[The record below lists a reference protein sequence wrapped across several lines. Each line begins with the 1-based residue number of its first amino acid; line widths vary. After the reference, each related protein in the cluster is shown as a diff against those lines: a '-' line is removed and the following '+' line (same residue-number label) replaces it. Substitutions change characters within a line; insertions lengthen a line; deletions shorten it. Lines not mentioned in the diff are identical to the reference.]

1 MIQIPESLTTRILLK
16 KCVLF
21 LGAGATKASGGVLG
35 NELGKYIFNQLGDI
49 GIDYKDNLSRYTQI
63 LVNSG
68 YRDQIERIIRNRF
81 SSLTPSPSF
90 CNIASIPWKAIYTT
104 NYDDL
109 VEKSYS
115 KQRFYK
121 CSVKSTLNIDQNIG
135 DVDIPL
141 YKINGDINLPFTPAK
156 PLIITLNDLQNNKK
170 NNEKMINQ
178 LMQDL
183 NDTFI
188 FVGYSFQDEN
198 EIITE
203 ILDAFQK
210 NERWESVKEKYVIL
224 PNISEDIK
232 LDLESY
238 KINYIQGT
246 ADDFFEYISQKSKN
260 NFKVKI
266 NALKKNYS
274 SNDFL
279 KDLEPQV
286 LQYISECFDIYDSTS
301 IYPID
306 GKYFYHGGRPNWGI
320 IKEQYDIGR
329 DITIQNTDKTEIS
342 STTESLYLFI
352 QKLLKNNKLQKIK
365 LEGSAVSGKTT
376 ALYRCAYDLITNGTL
391 AFILKQQSTYK
402 SGVLFEIYNKIQEPF
417 VIIVDDIF
425 IDFSELIKMVTEAE
439 NNHLPLLFIIASR
452 NSDWSNSLSNYN
464 KNVIQP
470 FDCTISMMDSFSK
483 DEATKFVNKLLQTKT
498 ISAST
503 EYEKKGHIKNF
514 EEHNNII
521 QILIELIDNSEID
534 KSLSNEYDSLCSET
548 KYAYG
553 IVSLIYKYG
562 LKTRWEILQ
571 RTIANKYAFTWE
583 DFISKILKNDAK
595 GNLYDDEIQGN
606 YYILGRHR
614 YICEKVVQI
623 HFGGNFSEEIDVFK
637 QLILSCSGL
646 DNDEHFMGGLLHSI
660 LKDEKLYYSKE
671 QLIDLL
677 DFAIDNFE
685 NKFNCSFITHLKGE
699 YFLTLKD
706 YFPAIRCFESNV
718 QNKLNEEYSLH
729 SLGKSY
735 FYLAQQENISSG
747 ETRMHFDLAIEK
759 LMLGLDIYKQNEY
772 YYALLITIFDYL
784 EKHEKL
790 SEKNKISRKKMN
802 DIALTNIGQDTLNLL
817 LSEKSTTKLTM
828 E

>member
-1 MIQIPESLTTRILLK
+1 
-16 KCVLF
+16 
-21 LGAGATKASGGVLG
+21 
-35 NELGKYIFNQLGDI
+35 
-49 GIDYKDNLSRYTQI
+49 
-63 LVNSG
+63 
-68 YRDQIERIIRNRF
+68 
-81 SSLTPSPSF
+81 
-90 CNIASIPWKAIYTT
+90 
-104 NYDDL
+104 
-109 VEKSYS
+109 
-115 KQRFYK
+115 
-121 CSVKSTLNIDQNIG
+121 
-135 DVDIPL
+135 
-141 YKINGDINLPFTPAK
+141 
-156 PLIITLNDLQNNKK
+156 
-170 NNEKMINQ
+170 
-178 LMQDL
+178 MQDL

-483 DEATKFVNKLLQTKT
+483 DEATKFVNKLLKTKT
-498 ISAST
+498 ISASKKKK
-503 EYEKKGHIKNF
+503 KKGHIKNF

-583 DFISKILKNDAK
+583 DFISKILQNDAK